1 MPRLGGRGMARGSRQ
16 PDATLP
22 PRRRQPPGPADR
34 DRTDPDL
41 AIPEPERHV
50 EPAAVTAEQRDPFP
64 PLPHPPPL
72 KEPPRR
78 TPRRVREETPAL
90 QGARVADIGC
100 GDGALGR
107 LMTRLGARAT
117 GIDPSEGQLGR
128 ARAAEPAG
136 DEDYL
141 RGLGE
146 ALPLPDAVLDV
157 AVFFNALH
165 HVPVEHQGA
174 ALAEAARA
182 LKTGGRLYVV
192 EPVAQGPHFSV
203 TRRIEDETRVR
214 AKAYEALAAAAP
226 ARKKVGLQKLND
238 SKALLG
244 QVPG

>member
-1 MPRLGGRGMARGSRQ
+1 M
-16 PDATLP
+16 
-22 PRRRQPPGPADR
+22 
-34 DRTDPDL
+34 
-41 AIPEPERHV
+41 
-50 EPAAVTAEQRDPFP
+50 
-64 PLPHPPPL
+64 
-72 KEPPRR
+72 
-78 TPRRVREETPAL
+78 EETLEL

-100 GDGALGR
+100 GDGALVR

-214 AKAYEALAAAAP
+214 AKAYEALAAAARGPDFEDARERSYLTEVRYQSFEAFRDHLIAVDESRRPTVEAREDELRAAFETNAERRDGAFVFVQP
-226 ARKKVGLQKLND
+226 ARLN
-238 SKALLG
+238 LL
-244 QVPG
+244 VRS